1 MPSATPRFTLL
12 RFTLIALMAITVT
25 ACGWQL
31 RGFNKG
37 QLPPELALKT
47 ADPYAPIARQLQQ
60 TLVRRG
66 VKITPSAPLQLW
78 LDTEDLEKRT
88 VAVTS
93 IGAAAQYE
101 LRLEIAY
108 SYTPKGAEQA
118 LPVTLATQRVY
129 DFIPGTN
136 LAKAEEQQ
144 TLVKEM
150 RQELINRILLQSM
163 NYANTVSLP
172 TNSTASSRPS
182 SQQSSSSYGAH

>member
-1 MPSATPRFTLL
+1 MPPTTLRLISFRFVLVGLL
-12 RFTLIALMAITVT
+12 AITIS

-37 QLPPELALKT
+37 QLPPELSLKT
-47 ADPYAPIARQLQQ
+47 DDPYAPIARQLQQ

-66 VKITPSAPLQLW
+66 VHITPTASLTLW
-78 LDTEDLEKRT
+78 LGAEELEKRT

-108 SYTPKGAEQA
+108 SYTPKGAQPA
-118 LPVTLATQRVY
+118 LPTTLTTQRVY

-150 RQELINRILLQSM
+150 RQELINRLLLQSM
-163 NYANTVSLP
+163 KYANTVTLP
-172 TNSTASSRPS
+172 AEDTSTSSAQASSS
-182 SQQSSSSYGAH
+182 HGTH

>member
-1 MPSATPRFTLL
+1 MPSATPRLTSL
-12 RFTLIALMAITVT
+12 RFALIGLLALTIT

-47 ADPYAPIARQLQQ
+47 ADPYAAIARQLQQ

-66 VKITPSAPLQLW
+66 VKITPSAPLTLW
-78 LDTEDLEKRT
+78 LDTEELEKRT

-108 SYTPKGAEQA
+108 SYTPKGAQPA
-118 LPVTLATQRVY
+118 LPTTLTTQRVY

-163 NYANTVSLP
+163 SHTNTLTVP
-172 TNSTASSRPS
+172 AQSTQSTSAHT
-182 SQQSSSSYGAH
+182 SSSHGTH

>member
-1 MPSATPRFTLL
+1 MLRLSPL
-12 RFTLIALMAITVT
+12 RFALIGLLALTLT

-37 QLPPELALKT
+37 QLPPELGLKT
-47 ADPYAPIARQLQQ
+47 DDPYAAIARQLQQ

-66 VKITPSAPLQLW
+66 VKITPSAPLTLW
-78 LDTEDLEKRT
+78 LDAEDLEKRT

-108 SYTPKGAEQA
+108 SYKQKGAQPA
-118 LPVTLATQRVY
+118 LPITIATQRVY

-163 NYANTVSLP
+163 KYANTVTLP
-172 TNSTASSRPS
+172 VENTSTSSAQASSS
-182 SQQSSSSYGAH
+182 HGTH